1 MLRMRIIGLTTCLL
15 LLVTIAVRGGE
26 EWLQLK
32 YDCRHSGNVPDRT
45 VTTPLG
51 LVGAVALTDA
61 VFTSPVVAGQRVYV
75 LDGSGVLF
83 AIDRE
88 TLQVIWKF
96 ASRGGPGNCN
106 NVSSPAIAGDY
117 VHFGTTAG
125 SYYVLNRT
133 DGALVKEIICGEPVF
148 SAPVVS
154 QGRVYFATLGS
165 QVYALKPNGDVCWTW
180 DFVKEV
186 MGFSGDRWSGQDWL
200 KHKQGGGGEAKL
212 YTLIRRSCIIFSI
225 MEIYC

>member
-1 MLRMRIIGLTTCLL
+1 MLRMRIIGLTTCFLL
-15 LLVTIAVRGGE
+15 LLTIAVSGGE
-26 EWLQLK
+26 QWLQLK

-61 VFTSPVVAGQRVYV
+61 VFTSPVVAGQRLYV

-96 ASRGGPGNCN
+96 ASRGGPSNCN

-117 VHFGTTAG
+117 IHFYAEQEHCALNAG
-125 SYYVLNRT
+125 SDSAEMFIIRFQQSTRRAELI
-133 DGALVKEIICGEPVF
+133 DGLRARKPKPPVAATAQRGF
-148 SAPVVS
+148 LSAIAPQPSWRPYQSSSDMVI
-154 QGRVYFATLGS
+154 VYSLSSRGS
-165 QVYALKPNGDVCWTW
+165 NG
-180 DFVKEV
+180 
-186 MGFSGDRWSGQDWL
+186 SS
-200 KHKQGGGGEAKL
+200 A
-212 YTLIRRSCIIFSI
+212 
-225 MEIYC
+225 

>member
-1 MLRMRIIGLTTCLL
+1 MRIIGLTTCLL
-15 LLVTIAVRGGE
+15 LLVTIAVPGGE

-165 QVYALKPNGDVCWTW
+165 QVSAGRGT
-180 DFVKEV
+180 
-186 MGFSGDRWSGQDWL
+186 SS
-200 KHKQGGGGEAKL
+200 
-212 YTLIRRSCIIFSI
+212 RR
-225 MEIYC
+225 

>member
-1 MLRMRIIGLTTCLL
+1 M
-15 LLVTIAVRGGE
+15 
-26 EWLQLK
+26 
-32 YDCRHSGNVPDRT
+32 
-45 VTTPLG
+45 
-51 LVGAVALTDA
+51 TDA

-83 AIDRE
+83 AIDRK

-154 QGRVYFATLGS
+154 QGRIYFATLGS
-165 QVYALKPNGDVCWTW
+165 QVYALQPNGDVCWTW

-186 MGFSGDRWSGQDWL
+186 MGFSGDRWSGEDWRTRDLGRPVLLFEGYSSAWQDGCRSCRRQDCL
-200 KHKQGGGGEAKL
+200 VGRCRPQRRASRRLEDSQFCGRPGSGHVRAKHRR
-212 YTLIRRSCIIFSI
+212 RRSRLQSVASA
-225 MEIYC
+225 